1 MKRRICAASYSSGL
15 PETVTSTS
23 DTFTLPRWTERHYA
37 AMADVLLIETDVQLT
52 RLIEWIIEG
61 AGHQVRTVAR
71 PPDARTELAAAAPD
85 IVVFNSGAS
94 RDEKRLLIRS
104 FRDIVPGLRVIDMDE
119 NASHPSH
126 DTGAD
131 DYIDKPFHADD
142 LIAAIERLA
151 RQRTEQDT

>member
-61 AGHQVRTVAR
+61 AGHQVGPWRGRRTPGQNWLHCPGYR
-71 PPDARTELAAAAPD
+71 
-85 IVVFNSGAS
+85 
-94 RDEKRLLIRS
+94 RL
-104 FRDIVPGLRVIDMDE
+104 
-119 NASHPSH
+119 
-126 DTGAD
+126 
-131 DYIDKPFHADD
+131 
-142 LIAAIERLA
+142 
-151 RQRTEQDT
+151 